1 MDSLPIHLYREFFY
15 KSNDIIFTLD
25 TELNFLDANLKALQT
40 YGYSLEEFRGMNVN
54 DLRDD
59 SEKMD
64 VKLLKNNFYNNTGS
78 IFETVHKDKCGNIF
92 PVEISSVRID
102 IDGTSYIYG
111 LIRVI
116 TERKTDELNLKLS
129 EIKFRTLAEN
139 INDGI
144 MMRMGNEL
152 IYANSAFS
160 EIWDISYDELQSDPK
175 GYLRQIYPEDLEQ
188 LIYQGK
194 IKDFEESGEMKEEF
208 RIVKKDDRISWIF
221 FRSIPQYVPG
231 EAVPRTIVLATDI
244 TERREITAT
253 IFSKIIETEER
264 QKSKLSRELHDG
276 IGPLLA
282 TIRMHLDLM
291 QKKCPD
297 MPEMRKLLKDSM
309 DIADN
314 VISTSRNISHELSS
328 AALNDFGIRIALE
341 GYLEKIMEL
350 SGLEI
355 NVHVRLFN
363 ERFDQVIEKNFFRI
377 CQELVNN
384 ALKHSGAG
392 RIDINLLQDSRMLM
406 LYYSDNGKGF
416 NTTEQSVSPNK
427 GLGLQNIINRV
438 KAMNGSCEI
447 ISEPGKGTR
456 VIISLLM
463 KQ

>member
-1 MDSLPIHLYREFFY
+1 MEKLPINLYRDFFY

-25 TELNFLDANLKALQT
+25 IDLNFLDANEKAIQT
-40 YGYSLEEFRGMNVN
+40 YGFSLDEFCRMNVN

-59 SEKMD
+59 SEKMELSD
-64 VKLLKNNFYNNTGS
+64 LKKNFYSNVGC
-78 IFETVHKDKCGNIF
+78 IFETVHKDKSGNIF

-102 IDGTSYIYG
+102 IDDTPYIYG

-116 TERKTDELNLKLS
+116 TSRKSDEQKLKLS

-144 MMRMGNEL
+144 MVRAGDEL

-160 EIWDISYDELQSDPK
+160 EIWDICMDELQADPK
-175 GYLRQIYPEDLEQ
+175 CYLKQIYPEDLEQ
-188 LIYQGK
+188 LIYQRK
-194 IKDFEESGEMKEEF
+194 IKNFEETGELREEF
-208 RIVKKDDRISWIF
+208 RIVKKEEHISWIF
-221 FRSIPQYVPG
+221 FRSIPQYVAG
-231 EAVPRTIVLATDI
+231 EAIPRTIVLATDI
-244 TERREITAT
+244 TERREITAN
-253 IFSKIIETEER
+253 IFSKIIEAEER

-282 TIRMHLDLM
+282 AIRMHLDLL

-297 MPEMRKLLKDSM
+297 LPDMKKLLKDSM
-309 DIADN
+309 DIADI
-314 VISTSRNISHELSS
+314 VIATSRNISHELSS
-328 AALNDFGIRIALE
+328 AALNDFGLRIALE
-341 GYLEKIMEL
+341 GYLEKIKEL
-350 SGLEI
+350 SGIEL
-355 NVHVRLFN
+355 NVHVRLLN
-363 ERFDQVIEKNFFRI
+363 ERFDQGIEKNFFRI

-392 RIDINLLQDSRMLM
+392 RIDINLLQDNRMLM
-406 LYYSDNGKGF
+406 LYYYDNGKGF
-416 NTTEQSVSPNK
+416 NTAQQAVLSTT

-438 KAMNGSCEI
+438 KTMNGTCEI

-463 KQ
+463 KL